1 MNKYGFV
8 AKMRTHAG
16 KRDELLAILLQAAEG
31 MHSIPCCQLYIAGKD
46 AKDDNLIVVMEI
58 WDSKEAHDNSLK
70 DENAKALIAKAM
82 PLLDGMPEGNSVEL
96 SGGKGI

>member
-16 KRDELLAILLQAAEG
+16 KRDELLAILLQAAQG
-31 MHSIPCCQLYIAGKD
+31 MHSIPGCHLYVAGKD
-46 AKDDNLIVVMEI
+46 AKDENLIAVMEI

-70 DENAKALIAKAM
+70 DQNAKVLIAKAM
-82 PLLDGMPEGNSVEL
+82 PLLDGMPEGSSLEL